1 MSAENVEVVRRIHE
15 AWNAGE
21 SPQALGLLAADIEW
35 VNPPEAVETGIRQG
49 ADAFDA
55 ATRSVGES
63 FSDVT
68 LVIDEFI
75 DAGDRV
81 VALGAMHARGRASG
95 IDSMRPQGYVWT
107 LRDGQAVRF
116 QWFSD
121 HDRARAAAGLDSAQP

>member
-1 MSAENVEVVRRIHE
+1 MSAENVEIVRRIHQ
-15 AWNAGE
+15 AWNTGE
-21 SPQALGLLAADIEW
+21 SPQALGLLADDIEW

-55 ATRSVGES
+55 ATRRVGES
-63 FSDVT
+63 FTDVN

-81 VALGAMHARGRASG
+81 VALGAMHARGRTSG
-95 IDSMRPQGYVWT
+95 IDSVRPQGYVWT

-116 QWFSD
+116 QWFND
-121 HDRARAAAGLDSAQP
+121 QDEARTAAGLDSSPP